1 MFSHYSENFLF
12 SDLRLGSSCSL
23 MSNSW
28 DKYFD
33 HYSDWDDAHCFNIR
47 LELKFEEEISRLGY
61 VEYVNSDDLYLLDNN
76 ISNKLMPKSKFYK
89 KTQNEILLSFD
100 VPYDWS
106 IDTDWEDKALVL
118 LGICDEWVIDS
129 SVEDK

>member
-1 MFSHYSENFLF
+1 
-12 SDLRLGSSCSL
+12 

-28 DKYFD
+28 SKYYS
-33 HYSDWDDAHCFNIR
+33 HYSDWDDAHCFNVRI
-47 LELKFEEEISRLGY
+47 ELKFEKEIKKLGY
-61 VEYVNSDDLYLLDNN
+61 VEYTDSDDIYFLNN
-76 ISNKLMPKSKFYK
+76 SIYNKNFSKT
-89 KTQNEILLSFD
+89 KTYTKNQSEILLSFE

-118 LGICDEWVIDS
+118 LGLSDEWVVDS

>member
-1 MFSHYSENFLF
+1 
-12 SDLRLGSSCSL
+12 

-28 DKYFD
+28 DNYFS
-33 HYSDWDDAHCFNIR
+33 HYSDWDDTHCFNVRI
-47 LELKFEEEISRLGY
+47 ELKFEDEIKSLGY
-61 VEYVNSDDLYLLDNN
+61 VENLDSDDFFLPEGNFPHNALA
-76 ISNKLMPKSKFYK
+76 KSKTYK
-89 KTQNEILLSFD
+89 KSKNEILLSFE

-118 LGICDEWVIDS
+118 LGLSDEWIIDS

>member
-1 MFSHYSENFLF
+1 
-12 SDLRLGSSCSL
+12 

-28 DKYFD
+28 DNYFS
-33 HYSDWDDAHCFNIR
+33 HYTDWDEAHCFNVR
-47 LELKFEEEISRLGY
+47 VELKFEEEIKKLGY
-61 VEYVNSDDLYLLDNN
+61 VELVNSDEIFLLDNN
-76 ISNKLMPKSKFYK
+76 ISSQIIPKSKNYTK
-89 KTQNEILLSFD
+89 NKNEILLSFD

-118 LGICDEWVIDS
+118 LGLCDEWVIDS

>member
-1 MFSHYSENFLF
+1 
-12 SDLRLGSSCSL
+12 

-28 DKYFD
+28 DEYFA
-33 HYSDWDDAHCFNIR
+33 HYSDWDDAHCFNVR
-47 LELKFEEEISRLGY
+47 LELKFEEQIKKLGY
-61 VEYVNSDDLYLLDNN
+61 VEYLYDDDIYLIDNN
-76 ISNKLMPKSKFYK
+76 ISNDIFPKSKTYTK
-89 KTQNEILLSFD
+89 NKNEILLSFE

-118 LGICDEWVIDS
+118 LGLCDEWVIDS

>member
-1 MFSHYSENFLF
+1 
-12 SDLRLGSSCSL
+12 

-28 DKYFD
+28 DKYFAY
-33 HYSDWDDAHCFNIR
+33 YSDWDDAHCFNVRI
-47 LELKFEEEISRLGY
+47 ELKYEEDIKNLGY
-61 VEYVNSDDLYLLDNN
+61 VENVNSDDLFLPENN
-76 ISNKLMPKSKFYK
+76 FLKKTLPNSKTYTKSK
-89 KTQNEILLSFD
+89 NEILLSFA

-118 LGICDEWVIDS
+118 LGLSDEWVIDS

>member
-1 MFSHYSENFLF
+1 
-12 SDLRLGSSCSL
+12 

-28 DKYFD
+28 DKYFE
-33 HYSDWDDAHCFNIR
+33 HFSDWDDAHCFNVR
-47 LELKFEEEISRLGY
+47 LEIKYEEEIKRLGY
-61 VEYVNSDDLYLLDNN
+61 DEKVSIDDIFILDKN
-76 ISNKLMPKSKFYK
+76 ISNKTIPKC
-89 KTQNEILLSFD
+89 KTYTKNKNEILLSFD

-118 LGICDEWVIDS
+118 LGLCDEWVIDS

>member
-1 MFSHYSENFLF
+1 
-12 SDLRLGSSCSL
+12 

-28 DKYFD
+28 NQYFL

-47 LELKFEEEISRLGY
+47 IELKFEEEIKRLGY
-61 VEYVNSDDLYLLDNN
+61 VEYFNSDDILLKKEN
-76 ISNKLMPKSKFYK
+76 ISKVKPPGSKTYTKNK
-89 KTQNEILLSFD
+89 NEILLSFD

-106 IDTDWEDKALVL
+106 IDTDWEDKALIL
-118 LGICDEWVIDS
+118 LGLNDEWVIDS

>member
-1 MFSHYSENFLF
+1 MT
-12 SDLRLGSSCSL
+12 
-23 MSNSW
+23 NSW
-28 DKYFD
+28 DKYFEY
-33 HYSDWDDAHCFNIR
+33 YSDWDSAHCFNVR
-47 LELKFEEEISRLGY
+47 VELKFEDEIKNLGY
-61 VEYVNSDDLYLLDNN
+61 AEYVDSDDIYLLDNKF
-76 ISNKLMPKSKFYK
+76 SSKALPKSKTYTK
-89 KTQNEILLSFD
+89 NKNEILLSFE

>member
-1 MFSHYSENFLF
+1 
-12 SDLRLGSSCSL
+12 

-28 DKYFD
+28 DKYFS
-33 HYSDWDDAHCFNIR
+33 HYSDWDDAHCFNVR
-47 LELKFEEEISRLGY
+47 LELEFEDNIKNLGY
-61 VEYVNSDDLYLLDNN
+61 NECSISDDLFVLENSF
-76 ISNKLMPKSKFYK
+76 SNKVLPKSKTYTK
-89 KTQNEILLSFD
+89 NNNEIILSFE

-118 LGICDEWVIDS
+118 LGINDEWVIDS

>member
-1 MFSHYSENFLF
+1 
-12 SDLRLGSSCSL
+12 

-28 DKYFD
+28 DKYFA
-33 HYSDWDDAHCFNIR
+33 HFSDWDDAHCFNVR
-47 LELKFEEEISRLGY
+47 LELKFEEDIKKLGY
-61 VEYVNSDDLYLLDNN
+61 VEYVYSDDIFLLENN
-76 ISNKLMPKSKFYK
+76 ISNTTLPNR
-89 KTQNEILLSFD
+89 KTYTKNQNEISLSFE

-118 LGICDEWVIDS
+118 LGLSDEWVIDS

>member
-1 MFSHYSENFLF
+1 
-12 SDLRLGSSCSL
+12 

-28 DKYFD
+28 DSYFE
-33 HYSDWDDAHCFNIR
+33 HYSDWDEAHCFNVR
-47 LELKFEEEISRLGY
+47 VELRFEDKIKNLGYQEIS
-61 VEYVNSDDLYLLDNN
+61 VSDDLFLLENDF
-76 ISNKLMPKSKFYK
+76 SHKTLPKSKTYIK
-89 KTQNEILLSFD
+89 NDNEISLSFD

-118 LGICDEWVIDS
+118 LGISDEWVIDS

>member
-1 MFSHYSENFLF
+1 
-12 SDLRLGSSCSL
+12 

-28 DKYFD
+28 DAYYR
-33 HYSDWDDAHCFNIR
+33 HYSDWDEAHCFNVR
-47 LELKFEEEISRLGY
+47 LELRFEDQLKNLGY
-61 VEYVNSDDLYLLDNN
+61 LEYVEIDEFTISEHDFLNN
-76 ISNKLMPKSKFYK
+76 CFPKSKTYIK
-89 KTQNEILLSFD
+89 SKNEITLSFE

-118 LGICDEWVIDS
+118 LGLKDEWVIDS